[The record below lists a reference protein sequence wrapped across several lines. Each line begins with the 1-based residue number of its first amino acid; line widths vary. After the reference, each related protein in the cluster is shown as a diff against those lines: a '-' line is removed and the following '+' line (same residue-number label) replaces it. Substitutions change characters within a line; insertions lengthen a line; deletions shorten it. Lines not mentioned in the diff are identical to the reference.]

1 MNNRTK
7 SLRFGLVPGLFLA
20 FAALATFAAQVKA
33 QSLESAE
40 TFAVLGASTVT
51 NTGASHI
58 SGNVGV
64 SPGSAITGFPPG
76 TVTNG
81 SLHANDATA
90 KRAHADLAA
99 AYTAFAG
106 LASPPANNL
115 TGQDL
120 AGKTLT
126 PGVYRYNVAAI
137 WSSGAL
143 TFDAQNDPS
152 ARFVIQIGTTLITPS
167 SSSVVLINGADPRNI
182 YFQVGTSATL
192 GSGSSF
198 IGNILADASIT
209 AVSTASVAGRLL
221 AVVGAVT
228 LDTNSVISPGLTR
241 AQLLNISTRADV
253 QTGDNVA
260 IGGFIITGT
269 AAKKVIVRG
278 IGPSLQSK
286 GIRNFLAD
294 PTLELHNHTG
304 AIIARNDNWKDTQQA
319 VIQATGL
326 APTKDLESAIVAT
339 LAPGNYTAILRGK
352 NGTMGV
358 GLVEIYDLAPDSNSR
373 LANISTRG
381 FAQTGDNVLIAGFIL
396 GNGTASERV
405 IIRAIGPSLAGKGV
419 ANVLADPTLALH
431 DSNGTLL
438 MFDDNWKDFQ
448 QAEIQAT
455 GLAPSNDLE
464 SAIVATLAPG
474 NYTAIVA
481 GKNGSIGVA
490 LAEVYD
496 LAEASP

>member
-1 MNNRTK
+1 MNNRTR

-20 FAALATFAAQVKA
+20 FATLATFTAQAKA

-81 SLHANDATA
+81 ALHANDATA
-90 KRAHADLAA
+90 KQAHADLAT

-120 AGKTLT
+120 GGKTLT
-126 PGVYRYNVAAI
+126 PGVYRYNVAAT
-137 WSSGAL
+137 WSSGTL

-209 AVSTASVAGRLL
+209 AVSTATVTGRLL

-269 AAKKVIVRG
+269 AAKKVIMRG
-278 IGPSLQSK
+278 IGPSLQSH

-294 PTLELHNHTG
+294 PTLELHDHTG

-352 NGTMGV
+352 NGTTGI
-358 GLVEIYDLAPDSNSR
+358 GLVEVYDLAPDSNSR

-405 IIRAIGPSLAGKGV
+405 IIRAIGPSLTGKGV

-438 MFDDNWKDFQ
+438 MFDDDWKTFR

-455 GLAPSNDLE
+455 GLAPSNDAE
-464 SAIVATLAPG
+464 SAIVAILAPG
-474 NYTAIVA
+474 NYTAIIA
-481 GKNGSIGVA
+481 GKNGGIGVA

>member
-7 SLRFGLVPGLFLA
+7 SFRFGLVPGLFLA
-20 FAALATFAAQVKA
+20 FAALATFTAQAKA
-33 QSLESAE
+33 QSLGSAE
-40 TFAVLGASTVT
+40 SFAVLGASTVT

-76 TVTNG
+76 AVTNG

-90 KRAHADLAA
+90 MQAHADLAT

-120 AGKTLT
+120 GGKTLT
-126 PGVYRYNVAAI
+126 PGVYRYNVAAT

-143 TFDAQNDPS
+143 TFDAQNDPN

-209 AVSTASVAGRLL
+209 AVSTTSVAGRLL

-253 QTGDNVA
+253 QTGDSVA
-260 IGGFIITGT
+260 ISGFIITGN

-278 IGPSLQSK
+278 IGPSLRSH

-326 APTKDLESAIVAT
+326 APTNDLESAIVAT

-352 NGTMGV
+352 NGTTGV
-358 GLVEIYDLAPDSNSR
+358 GLAEMYDLATDADSR

-381 FAQTGDNVLIAGFIL
+381 FVQTGEEVMIAGFIL

-405 IIRAIGPSLAGKGV
+405 IIRAIGPSLARLGV

-438 MFDDNWKDFQ
+438 AFDDNWKDFQ

-455 GLAPSNDLE
+455 GLAPTNDLE
-464 SAIVATLAPG
+464 SAIVTDLPPG

-481 GKNGSIGVA
+481 GKNGSTGVA